1 MSEMPQSR
9 LADACPE
16 CAEWV
21 EPVVVMPA
29 DGSRGADCLYA
40 CGCHA
45 GLWAAVVAYPA
56 GDIWRSSDAA

>member
-1 MSEMPQSR
+1 MSEMPYSR

-21 EPVVVMPA
+21 EPTVVFPA
-29 DGSRGADCLYA
+29 DASRGADCLYE

-45 GLWAAVVAYPA
+45 GIWTAVVAYPA
-56 GDIWRSSDAA
+56 GDISGSRDAA